1 MWVKGVQLELECLVG
16 SQDTGGTDHLQ
27 LKRTWLSRSA
37 SFLATHP
44 TPHTDPCYTSL
55 QHHSLPST
63 PTHTL
68 SPVHTRHPVSC
79 VGFLEG
85 PSHLS
90 IPHMPGS
97 IPDFLT

>member
-1 MWVKGVQLELECLVG
+1 MWMKGDHLGQEGEGG
-16 SQDTGGTDHLQ
+16 SQDTGGTNHLQ

-44 TPHTDPCYTSL
+44 TPYADPWL
-55 QHHSLPST
+55 HKPPT
-63 PTHTL
+63 PVSQARPHTL

-79 VGFLEG
+79 LWLLEG

-90 IPHMPGS
+90 IPRLPGS